1 MKTTQFLTN
10 IKFWQSSLVALLFL
24 FSFTVNSQSVGDDL
38 MAASNGA
45 LSTTSDDAVNG
56 VDGQGGGCVPCG
68 WSGAAG
74 VNYAPTTGGHGPV
87 HSGDRMWKTFAGNG
101 GNGEFVNQVFTDIAA
116 GTYTLTFYHRWTNAG
131 NLDYSAG
138 PGPQVTF
145 KKSDG
150 NSGWLDGYAAEV
162 PQGNIGAN
170 AEWTANVHTIEVAEA
185 GTYRM
190 QVYKNGGTGANPNPM
205 NGCLHLD
212 TFSLVYD
219 AEPAVPDCEF
229 SIVLSDSYGDG
240 WNGNSL
246 DVLVAGEVVLDD
258 ITISSGSSATYSFG
272 GQNGDVVTVVYD
284 DSGSYDGEN
293 SYEVFDNQGNSVV
306 QNSGAGGGFSDPG
319 PSGAEFQFDC
329 ASECEF
335 TLVLEDSYGDGWNGN
350 SIVLSINGVDLT
362 EETITTGSTSSYV
375 FGVNSG
381 DVVSLTYND
390 AGSYDGENSY

>member
-38 MAASNGA
+38 MAATNGA
-45 LSTTSDDAVNG
+45 LSTSSDDAVNG

-190 QVYKNGGTGANPNPM
+190 QVYK
-205 NGCLHLD
+205 L
-212 TFSLVYD
+212 SL
-219 AEPAVPDCEF
+219 
-229 SIVLSDSYGDG
+229 IH
-240 WNGNSL
+240 
-246 DVLVAGEVVLDD
+246 
-258 ITISSGSSATYSFG
+258 I
-272 GQNGDVVTVVYD
+272 
-284 DSGSYDGEN
+284 
-293 SYEVFDNQGNSVV
+293 
-306 QNSGAGGGFSDPG
+306 
-319 PSGAEFQFDC
+319 
-329 ASECEF
+329 
-335 TLVLEDSYGDGWNGN
+335 
-350 SIVLSINGVDLT
+350 
-362 EETITTGSTSSYV
+362 
-375 FGVNSG
+375 
-381 DVVSLTYND
+381 
-390 AGSYDGENSY
+390 